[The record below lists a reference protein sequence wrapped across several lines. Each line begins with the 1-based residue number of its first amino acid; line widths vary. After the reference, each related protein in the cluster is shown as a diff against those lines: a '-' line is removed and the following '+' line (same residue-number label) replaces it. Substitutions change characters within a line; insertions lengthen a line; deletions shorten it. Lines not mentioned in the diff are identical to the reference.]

1 MDLTKI
7 HILLNLD
14 GMIFNRLLRDAAGP
28 FLLRQWKKMD
38 KENILTIE
46 DYMLPEII
54 RIQDK
59 VFSCVNRE
67 KSVNHSRAFRD
78 IFYATENKDKV
89 LNC

>member
-1 MDLTKI
+1 
-7 HILLNLD
+7 
-14 GMIFNRLLRDAAGP
+14 
-28 FLLRQWKKMD
+28 
-38 KENILTIE
+38 
-46 DYMLPEII
+46 MLPEII